1 MNAERIVLCVHL
13 CVLFVLDDYL
23 TVPVRLL
30 DLLVCWDMNI
40 HHLWVVEKL
49 KCGAVYMHFCAKEKV

>member
-13 CVLFVLDDYL
+13 CVLFALDDYL
-23 TVPVRLL
+23 TVHARLL
-30 DLLVCWDMNI
+30 DLLVYWDMNI
-40 HHLWVVEKL
+40 CLLWVAEKL